1 MQGKMRIATRTLIT
15 TTYQQVFNIS
25 YRYTISSSPRSVHC
39 STSSVTNVCENFVF
53 FQDCL
58 RSCKY
63 TLLGMVYIWTLSHF
77 PLLTSYFLLR
87 FCSGP
92 IFPRVP
98 SLFSLGSLQPP
109 SPFPASPKF
118 SVSQILNSQ
127 SFPCV
132 VPFIS
137 FLWLQLVPSE
147 SFKQFFLYFIWL
159 IMK

>member
-1 MQGKMRIATRTLIT
+1 MRIATRTLIT

-77 PLLTSYFLLR
+77 PLLTSCFLLR

-98 SLFSLGSLQPP
+98 SLFSLGSLHPP
-109 SPFPASPKF
+109 APPPF
-118 SVSQILNSQ
+118 
-127 SFPCV
+127 
-132 VPFIS
+132 
-137 FLWLQLVPSE
+137 QLVLSSLSRKSLILRVSLVWCPLYLSCGY
-147 SFKQFFLYFIWL
+147 SLFPQNLSSNFFYILFGL
-159 IMK
+159 S